1 MLFAALENFV
11 TIKNHFTA
19 ATGSQNATGMH
30 GNLNIM
36 TVVRPA
42 GRTCKVLIKCL
53 CIANHNFN
61 TLINYLNI
69 IISLCNPMYSG

>member
-1 MLFAALENFV
+1 MNLTFSVLFQCERRGGKATVLFAALENFV

-53 CIANHNFN
+53 CIANHKF
-61 TLINYLNI
+61 
-69 IISLCNPMYSG
+69 